1 MMKVL
6 VTGGSGMVGRNL
18 CEYLRNLNYFV
29 LSPSRKE
36 LDLMNLSQIQLYIKH
51 NKLLCSAL
59 CSLVEQI
66 QAVF

>member
-29 LSPSRKE
+29 FES
-36 LDLMNLSQIQLYIKH
+36 IKKGIGLNEFKSNSTLH
-51 NKLLCSAL
+51 KT
-59 CSLVEQI
+59 
-66 QAVF
+66 